1 MAKKDKP
8 LSFSDFEADNSLI
21 DNEEE
26 IVPVDTDEEEEEE
39 QDEPPVEKK
48 KAPKKPVKKVA
59 AKAPPVEEEEE
70 EEEDD
75 PLPPAPE
82 EEEEEEDQPDQ
93 PDPET
98 SIKFFEE
105 VDKITGQAV
114 EVDYGD
120 IDPLTPQGVALREK
134 AVREAA
140 LDSWL
145 EEIEERFPQ
154 VYRALVHANNG
165 GNVAELFTQ
174 TTSRDYSKVVLKEG
188 DDTVAKEI
196 LSDYYRSKGVKNPDK
211 LRKLI
216 ETDEDSENGLIAEAQ
231 AALEELQAEQEEQ
244 RVAIIE
250 EQRKKADE
258 QKKKDQILI
267 TAIDDVLESR
277 QLHSFKI
284 PDRVEAN
291 QFRKFLMDNVR
302 RTGDGKYE
310 LATPIDQAN
319 LETILQYQYFQ
330 FKKGDLSKIIQ
341 QKAVTEQAKK
351 LKLKLKSEQDK
362 TKKNTEEEGRT
373 GKLSLRDF

>member
-26 IVPVDTDEEEEEE
+26 EIVPPVDEEEEED

-48 KAPKKPVKKVA
+48 VQKKPVKKVA

-70 EEEDD
+70 EEEEVV
-75 PLPPAPE
+75 PPAPE
-82 EEEEEEDQPDQ
+82 EEEEEDDQ
-93 PDPET
+93 PDPEA
-98 SIKFFEE
+98 SLKFFEE

-114 EVDYGD
+114 DVDYGD

-196 LSDYYRSKGVKNPDK
+196 LRDYYKSKGVKNEDK

-231 AALEELQAEQEEQ
+231 SALEELQAEQEEQ
-244 RVAIIE
+244 KVAIIE

-302 RTGDGKYE
+302 RTGEGKYE
-310 LATPIDQAN
+310 LATPLDQSN

-351 LKLKLKSEQDK
+351 LKLKLRSEQDK